1 MIKFYAHRAK
11 NNHSFKE
18 NSKQA
23 ILNTLNKDYISGIEL
38 DIRLTKDKKI
48 VVYHNP
54 FIKIKDEIKIISD
67 TNLINLVKANI
78 YTLNEVLSNIVTDKI
93 ILLEIKYEN
102 KFNKDDID
110 IIINEI
116 KKLSNLN
123 IYVCSFNNKII
134 KYIKK
139 KYNIKCGLII
149 GNIINK
155 FKYSKYLDFIL
166 IKYNLFRK
174 IYKKDTFIW
183 TVNDK
188 SKLKKIIKN
197 NKYKLINIIT
207 DKAYLLN
214 TSDILQMH

>member
-23 ILNTLNKDYISGIEL
+23 ILNILNKDYISGIEL

-54 FIKIKDEIKIISD
+54 VIKIKDEIKVISD

-102 KFNKDDID
+102 KFNKNDID

-123 IYVCSFNNKII
+123 IYVCSFT
-134 KYIKK
+134 
-139 KYNIKCGLII
+139 
-149 GNIINK
+149 
-155 FKYSKYLDFIL
+155 YSKE
-166 IKYNLFRK
+166 
-174 IYKKDTFIW
+174 
-183 TVNDK
+183 
-188 SKLKKIIKN
+188 
-197 NKYKLINIIT
+197 
-207 DKAYLLN
+207 
-214 TSDILQMH
+214 